1 MADGDGPLLQQTEK
15 TMRDLSQAARA
26 LRQLATSLEAQ
37 PEALLRGRK
46 PETAPAAGA
55 RTMKPI
61 STFPQRRD
69 ALLLLAAAALTGCA
83 TRDTPPRR
91 LYALTGTPP
100 LPPDAKPGQDGRAWV
115 LSPHIALPELLDR
128 EEILVAEG
136 SAGLAP
142 LPEARWAEPLRD
154 ALPRVLAED
163 LWRLRQPYPV
173 WLAQPRDRSAESL
186 RLSLQVDEWL
196 ARPQG
201 VGLQLRLRARWHW
214 APLHA
219 PAGTTL
225 PAAGAAEL
233 DLACAATADAL
244 ADAYRR
250 SVMQLAARIVAAS

>member
-1 MADGDGPLLQQTEK
+1 
-15 TMRDLSQAARA
+15 
-26 LRQLATSLEAQ
+26 
-37 PEALLRGRK
+37 
-46 PETAPAAGA
+46 
-55 RTMKPI
+55 MKL
-61 STFPQRRD
+61 TTLQRRD

-128 EEILVAEG
+128 EQILVAEG

-173 WLAQPRDRSAESL
+173 TLGKPTQPQGAESL
-186 RLSLQVDEWL
+186 RLIVQVDEWL
-196 ARPQG
+196 ARADG
-201 VGLQLRLRARWHW
+201 AGLQLKLRARWHW
-214 APLHA
+214 APLQA
-219 PAGTTL
+219 QAGTTL

-233 DLACAATADAL
+233 SVPCSAHADAL

-250 SVMQLAARIVAAS
+250 SVMQLAARIVAGS